1 MENEKNELLEAIENR
16 LASMEEQEKKRSRRI
31 FIAVLVS
38 ILLLA
43 ALSVFLT
50 VKVSAL
56 MSEVKVIT
64 DAAETIDM
72 EAVAAKV
79 NELAAMDTTG
89 LQKLSDY
96 FAAMDEEELAR
107 RMDGLQDALDILSK
121 LDIDSFSKTLSDLT
135 EMLEPLMKLFGGRA

>member
-135 EMLEPLMKLFGGRA
+135 EMLEPLMKLFGGR

>member
-1 MENEKNELLEAIENR
+1 MENDKNELMETIENR
-16 LASMEEQEKKRSRRI
+16 LAAMEEQEKKRSRRI

-38 ILLLA
+38 ILLLT

-50 VKVSAL
+50 VKVSSL
-56 MSEVKVIT
+56 MSDVKVIT
-64 DAAETIDM
+64 DAAEKIDM

-96 FAAMDEEELAR
+96 FAAMDEEELAH

-135 EMLEPLMKLFGGRA
+135 KTLEPLMKLFGGR